1 MYLPRLRR
9 INDALKEIKEFDKD
23 SCLTHYMIQQL
34 MIEGKISMLKYGN
47 AYVVN
52 LDELY
57 QFFNTTNK
65 KRGRPRKEEKNEI

>member
-1 MYLPRLRR
+1 
-9 INDALKEIKEFDKD
+9 
-23 SCLTHYMIQQL
+23 